1 MAISSGLRD
10 KRVTFLQKQETDGGR
25 FGRGAAAPTWEPV
38 CTVWANVTFSR
49 GTKALRHGALDAYD
63 VIMIRALYHPKVN
76 RSMRLRY
83 DGRLYEIESFN
94 ADRSTNDLQITAHE
108 VIK

>member
-1 MAISSGLRD
+1 MPISSGLRD
-10 KRVTFLQKQETDGGR
+10 KRIKFLQKIESDGGR

-63 VIMIRALYHPKVN
+63 VIMIRTLYQPKAN
-76 RSMRLRY
+76 RSMRIEY
-83 DGRLYEIESFN
+83 DNRTWEIESYN
-94 ADRSTNDLQITAHE
+94 ADRTTNELQITAHE